1 MQPWYFSHT
10 HSCGGVGAV
19 LAAAGTVGDPAD
31 DEKNS
36 VLKEH
41 VRSALQVIEDLLM
54 AAMEDRDITTM
65 WQRRLLCYQSLG
77 TL

>member
-1 MQPWYFSHT
+1 M
-10 HSCGGVGAV
+10 
-19 LAAAGTVGDPAD
+19 LAATSTVGDPAD

-54 AAMEDRDITTM
+54 AAMEDWDVATM
-65 WQRRLLCYQSLG
+65 QQRRFLHYQSLG
-77 TL
+77 TS